1 MLTGDDFFDSD
12 EFLEI
17 LSTYETAENSGLPVF
32 LDAEELTDIAD
43 YYMTTGNEKGA
54 EKALNKALEIFP
66 GAAAPLAFKAR
77 EALGCN
83 DVAKAK
89 LLASQ
94 ITDKSEREY
103 LFIKAEILIALD
115 KVERADA
122 ILKECFETV
131 DEDGRED
138 FVLDIAN
145 IYLDYGVYDL
155 SYEWL
160 ARSTERLSPDY
171 DELMAR
177 TLVGLGKYD
186 EGIDIIDRLIDQNP
200 YSKRHWN
207 ALASAQ
213 FLAERY
219 DEAVKSSEY
228 ALAIDPNDA
237 DGLLTKA
244 NCLHKTED
252 FTEALKYYGRYIKS
266 PVADK
271 GLGELN
277 IGMCLVSI
285 GRYDEAVSHL
295 LKALSESGSAPQQLH
310 MIYQELAFAY
320 SAKKCYKEAMGCIDK
335 ARKLDNDTTDMD
347 ILHGHILLENGH
359 EEEAVQVFRKVIEQT
374 DCDPHTFLR
383 IIVSIYDNKYVDMAY
398 SMLKRLLEYSEEDFN
413 CGYSYMALCC
423 HDLKKDTE
431 FLHYLKLACE
441 RNPKE
446 AKSVLGELFPEGMNP
461 TDYYSYFTDLLGHKK

>member
-1 MLTGDDFFDSD
+1 MLTGDDFFDSN
-12 EFLEI
+12 EFLEM
-17 LSTYETAENSGLPVF
+17 LSTYEKADNSGLPVF

-43 YYMTTGNEKGA
+43 YYMTIGNETGA
-54 EKALNKALEIFP
+54 KKALDKALEMFP

-83 DVAKAK
+83 DIATAK

-115 KVERADA
+115 KVEKADA
-122 ILKECFETV
+122 ILEKHFEAV
-131 DEDGRED
+131 DEEEMED
-138 FVLDIAN
+138 FILDVAN

-155 SYEWL
+155 SYAWL
-160 ARSTERLSPDY
+160 MHSNEPISPEY

-177 TLVGLGKYD
+177 ALIGIGNYD
-186 EGIDIIDRLIDQNP
+186 DGINIINRLIDGNP
-200 YSKRHWN
+200 YSKKYWN

-228 ALAIDPNDA
+228 TLAIDPNDA
-237 DGLLTKA
+237 EGLLTKA
-244 NCLHKTED
+244 NCLHKIED
-252 FTEALKYYGRYIKS
+252 FTEALKYYNRYIES
-266 PVADK
+266 PCADM

-285 GRYDEAVSHL
+285 GKYDEAISHL
-295 LKALSESGSAPQQLH
+295 LKSLPESGSTPQQLH
-310 MIYQELAFAY
+310 LIYQELAFAY
-320 SAKKCYKEAMGCIDK
+320 SAKKCYKEAIDYISK
-335 ARKLDNDTTDMD
+335 ARKLNFDTTDLD
-347 ILHGHILLENGH
+347 ILQGHILLENGH
-359 EEEAVQVFRKVIEQT
+359 NEEAMQVFSKVIEKT
-374 DCDPHTFLR
+374 DCEPHTFLR
-383 IIVSIYDNKYVDMAY
+383 IIVSIYDNKYVEMAY
-398 SMLKRLLEYSEEDFN
+398 NMLKKLLEYEGENID

-423 HDLKKDTE
+423 HDLKKGSE

-461 TDYYSYFTDLLGHKK
+461 IDYYSYFTDLLGHKK